1 MLLILTHSICI
12 VLAILLYNNFYLV
25 IAHTMQI
32 SCGLITPNA
41 VKKKRIRQI
50 RIQVGM
56 DSGMQ
61 EKGKKLFS
69 VMPLQQEND

>member
-12 VLAILLYNNFYLV
+12 MRTILLYNNLCLV

-41 VKKKRIRQI
+41 VKKRIRQI
-50 RIQVGM
+50 RIQVGL

>member
-41 VKKKRIRQI
+41 VKKKKNQTNKNT
-50 RIQVGM
+50 
-56 DSGMQ
+56 SGYGFWYARKR
-61 EKGKKLFS
+61 EEIIFCDATSTGK
-69 VMPLQQEND
+69 